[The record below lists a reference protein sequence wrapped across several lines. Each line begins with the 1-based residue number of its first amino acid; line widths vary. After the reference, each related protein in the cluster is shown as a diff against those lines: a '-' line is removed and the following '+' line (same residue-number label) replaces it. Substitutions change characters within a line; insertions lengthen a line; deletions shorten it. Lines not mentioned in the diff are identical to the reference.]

1 LLLSCP
7 CLHRQQDPKFVY
19 YLSAEFLMGR
29 TLTNAVYNLGLQ
41 GPYAQALNQ
50 LGYDMEEVA
59 DKERDA
65 ALGNG
70 GLGRLA
76 ACFLDSIATLD
87 LPGWGYGI
95 RYKYGMF
102 KQVRAT
108 GLWNETPRNNLF
120 SGGIHP
126 AAHAP
131 TPLLPAQLVDSKG
144 YQREVPDIWLTQG
157 NPWEIPRHDI
167 KFRVGFGGKVEKK
180 TENGKEVSVWKPS
193 EEVSWGSTAG

>member
-1 LLLSCP
+1 
-7 CLHRQQDPKFVY
+7 
-19 YLSAEFLMGR
+19 MGR

-65 ALGNG
+65 SLGNG

-76 ACFLDSIATLD
+76 ACFLDSMATLD

-102 KQVRAT
+102 KQVRGLCLLCWGKTPLSFAT
-108 GLWNETPRNNLF
+108 TF
-120 SGGIHP
+120 P
-126 AAHAP
+126 AAF
-131 TPLLPAQLVDSKG
+131 TFS
-144 YQREVPDIWLTQG
+144 
-157 NPWEIPRHDI
+157 
-167 KFRVGFGGKVEKK
+167 
-180 TENGKEVSVWKPS
+180 
-193 EEVSWGSTAG
+193 